1 MRVKDLIEKLER
13 LDLEGEIRFRGLI
26 ESGRSVSY
34 IEVDGCV
41 IKEEEEGDGDKVV
54 VLEIS
59 GWEDGN
65 Y

>member
-34 IEVDGCV
+34 IEVDECD
-41 IKEEEEGDGDKVV
+41 IKEEGDGDKIV
-54 VLEIS
+54 VLEVS
-59 GWEDGN
+59 GWEDGDF
-65 Y
+65 